1 MLHTKTPLLPL
12 PPAHSFAAKIITLFT
27 VFMCSESVLSAV
39 YIEIFRLLNPCKFRS
54 VIKQIQSCKYPCV
67 VKEEKKKVLQTQK
80 SLPTPPPR
88 KKKMKVSYSLTG
100 FRLYQLALNPLSS
113 NDQIIFTH
121 KALTLFF

>member
-67 VKEEKKKVLQTQK
+67 VKEEQKKFCKHK
-80 SLPTPPPR
+80 SLCPPPPP

-100 FRLYQLALNPLSS
+100 FSLYQLALNPLSS